1 VEPAPVP
8 SVVQHGIDLPNLGFG
23 GPGTL
28 AYAQAANAGNALT
41 APDGRHAA
49 TIAVLVNYMAGNFAL
64 TNGNGTALVT
74 QAQQAEP
81 QPLIT
86 HPHAG

>member
-1 VEPAPVP
+1 M
-8 SVVQHGIDLPNLGFG
+8 VQHGIDLPNLAFG

-28 AYAQAANAGNALT
+28 AHAQTTNAGNT
-41 APDGRHAA
+41 PTVPDGRHAA

-74 QAQQAEP
+74 QAQQTEP
-81 QPLIT
+81 QPLLA